1 MSAPQK
7 KSLRPYLKEHG
18 FRWTPEREEV
28 LKEAL
33 ALEGHFEADELAYRL
48 RKKGSRVS
56 KATVYRTLPLLVKAG
71 FIREVIH
78 AEKHLH
84 YEHVH
89 GESRHDHLI
98 CVVCGKIIEFE
109 DQAMKEIEERI
120 CQKNRFR
127 PEKVLVEIYGYCEK
141 CK

>member
-1 MSAPQK
+1 MSLPQK
-7 KSLRPYLKEHG
+7 KSLRLYLKEQG

-78 AEKHLH
+78 GEKHLH

-89 GESRHDHLI
+89 GESHHDHLI
-98 CVVCGKIIEFE
+98 CLVCGKIIEFE

-120 CQKNRFR
+120 CQQNRFR